1 MKKKGVIKARMVKEK
16 DGSLLVSLEDKA
28 SIEQNSEWML
38 VYSHE
43 GQHASGKRKYVEALR
58 SCDFFNQTEEES
70 SLVQEIESIYKNVDV
85 LWVNEYRQK
94 ICNLISRIVIS
105 RVIPVIQDDA
115 VIANLKAMSDAK
127 VEKLYRSI
135 TSILP

>member
-43 GQHASGKRKYVEALR
+43 GQHASGERKYVEALR